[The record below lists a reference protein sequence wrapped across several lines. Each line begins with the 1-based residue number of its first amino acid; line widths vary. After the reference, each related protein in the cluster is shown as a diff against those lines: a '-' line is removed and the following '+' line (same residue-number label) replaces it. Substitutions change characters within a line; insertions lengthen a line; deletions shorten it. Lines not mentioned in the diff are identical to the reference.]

1 MALITLLGVVLT
13 IFAGAYALDLFVFF
27 SRDSREPQYVRS
39 RVPLIGHLIGI
50 SKRGAGW
57 YYTDVASSQPS
68 GIFTL
73 PIFTFKLYVISERK
87 LISAIQRHAKTI
99 SFTPFAAKTSK
110 TLSGLGDI
118 VLRIQDHLQGPP
130 EAKEF
135 DRVQRASMSAGPDL
149 DAMTL
154 VSSKVT
160 LELVEELATEANA
173 EPGTRIELYTWLKHL
188 IALSASEGMFGPMNP
203 FRDPEHEADFW
214 TFAEKSHILVMGGLM
229 PQILARDALQARE
242 RNAVRYENYIRN
254 GGHEEASGVVKG
266 RCRVLKENGA
276 TVRDM
281 GRIHIGF
288 DMAMLANYAPTAF
301 WAVYEILSRPRLVQE
316 IRDEVRKAITKGD
329 EADWALD
336 ISILKTACPLLLSS
350 IQEAQ
355 RVNSVQAGIREILRD
370 TTITTEDSSVLLKK
384 ASYLQINGI
393 STLRNLETWGSDAA
407 DFDPYR
413 FIKMKRP
420 GTATPVVAAASELPP
435 NAFSVWGVAP
445 HVCPA
450 RWYATG
456 GIMVLVA
463 MLVLRFDFD
472 VEGDLQIPGRNEVL
486 WRKPKAAKDFSTL
499 PAPGEPEP
507 VLLRARKELAGRW
520 DVKIGTPSTR
530 LQLSVP

>member
-1 MALITLLGVVLT
+1 MALAPLLGAILT
-13 IFAGAYALDLFVFF
+13 IIAGVYALDLVVFV

-73 PIFTFKLYVISERK
+73 PIFTFKLYIISEQK

-149 DAMTL
+149 DVMAL
-154 VSSKVT
+154 
-160 LELVEELATEANA
+160 ELATKAKA

-254 GGHEEASGVVKG
+254 GGHEEASGVVKD
-266 RCRVLKENGA
+266 RCRVLEENGA

-301 WAVYEILSRPRLVQE
+301 WAVYEIVSCPRLVQE
-316 IRDEVRKAITKGD
+316 IREEVRKAITKGD
-329 EADWALD
+329 EADWTLE

-370 TTITTEDSSVLLKK
+370 TTIHTEDTSVLLKK
-384 ASYLQINGI
+384 GSYLQINGI
-393 STLRNLETWGSDAA
+393 STLRDLETWDQ
-407 DFDPYR
+407 
-413 FIKMKRP
+413 
-420 GTATPVVAAASELPP
+420 VVAAASELPP

-472 VEGDLQIPGRNEVL
+472 VESDAQIPGRSEVA
-486 WRKPKAAKDFSTL
+486 WRKPTPAKNFSTL
-499 PAPGEPEP
+499 PAPGEPVP
-507 VLLRARKELAGRW
+507 VLLRARKELVGGW
-520 DVKIGTPSTR
+520 DVKIGTPSTG

>member
-1 MALITLLGVVLT
+1 MALAPLLGAILT
-13 IFAGAYALDLFVFF
+13 IIAGVYALDLVVFV

-73 PIFTFKLYVISERK
+73 PIFTFKLYIISEQK

-149 DAMTL
+149 DVMAL
-154 VSSKVT
+154 VSSK
-160 LELVEELATEANA
+160 ELATKAKA

-214 TFAEKSHILVMGGLM
+214 
-229 PQILARDALQARE
+229 DALQARE

-254 GGHEEASGVVKG
+254 GGHEEASGVVKD
-266 RCRVLKENGA
+266 RCRVLEENGA

-301 WAVYEILSRPRLVQE
+301 WAVYEILSCPRLVQE
-316 IRDEVRKAITKGD
+316 IREEVRKAITKGD
-329 EADWALD
+329 EADWTLE

-370 TTITTEDSSVLLKK
+370 TTIHTEDTSVLLKK
-384 ASYLQINGI
+384 GSYLQINGI
-393 STLRNLETWGSDAA
+393 STLRDLETWGSDAA

-420 GTATPVVAAASELPP
+420 GRGCCQRVAAKRIFGLGRCATCVSRKVVCNRGHHGACCDAGSE
-435 NAFSVWGVAP
+435 V
-445 HVCPA
+445 
-450 RWYATG
+450 
-456 GIMVLVA
+456 
-463 MLVLRFDFD
+463 
-472 VEGDLQIPGRNEVL
+472 
-486 WRKPKAAKDFSTL
+486 
-499 PAPGEPEP
+499 
-507 VLLRARKELAGRW
+507 
-520 DVKIGTPSTR
+520 
-530 LQLSVP
+530 

>member
-1 MALITLLGVVLT
+1 
-13 IFAGAYALDLFVFF
+13 
-27 SRDSREPQYVRS
+27 
-39 RVPLIGHLIGI
+39 
-50 SKRGAGW
+50 
-57 YYTDVASSQPS
+57 
-68 GIFTL
+68 
-73 PIFTFKLYVISERK
+73 
-87 LISAIQRHAKTI
+87 
-99 SFTPFAAKTSK
+99 
-110 TLSGLGDI
+110 
-118 VLRIQDHLQGPP
+118 
-130 EAKEF
+130 
-135 DRVQRASMSAGPDL
+135 
-149 DAMTL
+149 
-154 VSSKVT
+154 
-160 LELVEELATEANA
+160 
-173 EPGTRIELYTWLKHL
+173 
-188 IALSASEGMFGPMNP
+188 
-203 FRDPEHEADFW
+203 
-214 TFAEKSHILVMGGLM
+214 M

-242 RNAVRYENYIRN
+242 RNAVRYENYIRS

-301 WAVYEILSRPRLVQE
+301 WAVYEVLSRPRLVQE
-316 IRDEVRKAITKGD
+316 IREEVRKATTKGD
-329 EADWALD
+329 EADWALN
-336 ISILKTACPLLLSS
+336 ISVLKTACPLLLSS

-355 RVNSVQAGIREILRD
+355 RVNSVQAGIREILRN
-370 TTITTEDSSVLLKK
+370 TTITTEDTPVLLKK
-384 ASYLQINGI
+384 GSYLQINGI
-393 STLRNLETWGSDAA
+393 STLRDLETWGSDAA

-472 VEGDLQIPGRNEVL
+472 VEGDLQIQGGSEVS
-486 WRKPKAAKDFSTL
+486 WRRPKTAKDFSTL
-499 PAPGEPEP
+499 PAPGEPLP
-507 VLLRARKELAGRW
+507 VLLRARKELVGRW
-520 DVKIGTPSTR
+520 DVKIGIPSTR

>member
-1 MALITLLGVVLT
+1 MALITLLGIILT
-13 IFAGAYALDLFVFF
+13 IIAGAYALDVFVFF
-27 SRDSREPQYVRS
+27 ARDSSEPQYVRS

-57 YYTDVASSQPS
+57 YYTDVASNQPS

-73 PIFTFKLYVISERK
+73 PISIIKLYVISERK

-110 TLSGLGDI
+110 TLSGLGHI
-118 VLRIQDHLQGPP
+118 FLRIQDHLQRPT

-135 DRVQRASMSAGPDL
+135 DRV
-149 DAMTL
+149 
-154 VSSKVT
+154 T
-160 LELVEELATEANA
+160 LELIEELATEANA
-173 EPGTRIELYTWLKHL
+173 GPGTRIELYMWLKHL
-188 IALSASEGMFGPMNP
+188 IALSASEGMFGPI
-203 FRDPEHEADFW
+203 DPDHEADFCQGC
-214 TFAEKSHILVMGGLM
+214 FASKGA
-229 PQILARDALQARE
+229 QR
-242 RNAVRYENYIRN
+242 RYENYIRS

-301 WAVYEILSRPRLVQE
+301 WAVYEILSRPRLAQE
-316 IRDEVRKAITKGD
+316 IREEVRKAITKGD
-329 EADWALD
+329 EADWTLE
-336 ISILKTACPLLLSS
+336 ISIFCPLLLSS

-355 RVNSVQAGIREILRD
+355 RVNSVQVGIREILRD
-370 TTITTEDSSVLLKK
+370 TTITTEDASVLLKK
-384 ASYLQINGI
+384 GSYLQINGT
-393 STLRNLETWGSDAA
+393 STLRDLETRGSDAA

-420 GTATPVVAAASELPP
+420 GTATPVVAAASELLP
-435 NAFSVWGVAP
+435 NALSVWGVAP

-463 MLVLRFDFD
+463 MLVLRFAFD
-472 VEGDLQIPGRNEVL
+472 VEGDLQIQGGSEVS
-486 WRKPKAAKDFSTL
+486 WRRPKTAKDFSTL
-499 PAPGEPEP
+499 PAPGELVP

-520 DVKIGTPSTR
+520 EMVG
-530 LQLSVP
+530 VCW